1 MDFQAVPPPSQYGAP
16 NVFQQQASP
25 AAQGQQGAQGQQ
37 ANIAT
42 LLAKAKQLLS
52 SGQISPDQYNQVAQQ
67 VSTMSGSAG
76 YGVASSPP
84 PNAPLNI
91 LPGSGS

>member
-16 NVFQQQASP
+16 NVFQQQPAQ
-25 AAQGQQGAQGQQ
+25 AAQGQGNQGQQ
-37 ANIAT
+37 SSIAT
-42 LLAKAKQLLS
+42 LLARAKQLLS
-52 SGQISPDQYNQVAQQ
+52 SGQISPDQYSQVAQQ
-67 VSTMSGSAG
+67 ASTMSGTAG

-91 LPGSGS
+91 LPGGSQ